1 MIRRGM
7 VLGGTVAPAMLALA
21 VGLVATASSDVDQR
35 AEASKSKFKP
45 KKVAGNWR
53 GEWVNHTFDTDG
65 PATMKL
71 RVKGKG
77 KKQKFIGT
85 FDLGGNAF
93 GCPNPAPRKVTM
105 KKGKGPNSW
114 NSKGFKANW
123 ENAQGPAELTFKQK
137 GMKFTGAGLSPCTP
151 DIAYS
156 YSGKM
161 TTKKVRAAVDIT
173 LDDEPFANSSLT
185 MKKK

>member
-1 MIRRGM
+1 MFRRATA
-7 VLGGTVAPAMLALA
+7 LGVAVALALLALA

-35 AEASKSKFKP
+35 AEASMSKFKP
-45 KKVAGNWR
+45 QKVAGKWS
-53 GEWVNHTFDTDG
+53 GKWVNHTFDTTG
-65 PATMKL
+65 SATMKL
-71 RVKGKG
+71 KVKGKG

-93 GCPNPAPRKVTM
+93 GCPNPPPRKVTM
-105 KKGKGPNSW
+105 KKGKGRNSW

-123 ENAQGPAELTFKQK
+123 KNAQGPAKLTFKQK
-137 GMKFTGAGLSPCTP
+137 GKKFAGAGVSPCTP

-161 TTKKVRAAVDIT
+161 TTKKVTAEVDIT
-173 LDDEPFANSSLT
+173 LNDEAFANSSLA